1 MRAPSYECED
11 CIGMKHYG
19 CYCQA
24 MGAARPGGPSLEDER
39 VKSIQRN
46 GAIFLIGL
54 FVVVPLVII
63 GLWLTGNM

>member
-1 MRAPSYECED
+1 VAQPFIED
-11 CIGMKHYG
+11 P
-19 CYCQA
+19 A
-24 MGAARPGGPSLEDER
+24 
-39 VKSIQRN
+39 VKTIQRN